1 MPPQALGELILVP
14 FISCEHRSVQ
24 LGTDAIAAPGAL
36 MQTPSAPS
44 WLHSHTVSTLNQLL
58 YQTLSSL
65 QN

>member
-14 FISCEHRSVQ
+14 FISCEHRRVQ

-44 WLHSHTVSTLNQLL
+44 
-58 YQTLSSL
+58 
-65 QN
+65 